1 MADTFLLLSHEKFF
15 MEVRYS
21 FIGTIFKSQNDNH
34 SGWKGP
40 QEITESNPTA
50 KAGSLQQV
58 TQESIQAGFG
68 YLQRR

>member
-50 KAGSLQQV
+50 KAGSLQ
-58 TQESIQAGFG
+58 
-68 YLQRR
+68 